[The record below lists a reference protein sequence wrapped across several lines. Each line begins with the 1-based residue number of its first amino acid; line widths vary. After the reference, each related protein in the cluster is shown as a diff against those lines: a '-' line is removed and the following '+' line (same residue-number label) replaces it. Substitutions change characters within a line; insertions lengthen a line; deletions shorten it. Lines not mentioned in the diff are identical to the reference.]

1 LAQLVAGGYLHFSAG
16 GGGTVIS
23 FDSNG
28 SASGGVAGTLVS
40 LAGVPFVSESAAVVA
55 FADNVLV

>member
-1 LAQLVAGGYLHFSAG
+1 VKSGHLDFSAG

-28 SASGGVAGTLVS
+28 SASGGSAGVLVTLV
-40 LAGVPFVSESAAVVA
+40 GVPFTTEGAAVTS
-55 FADNVLV
+55 FADNIVV